1 MRELLLHPRSHQRET
16 TWGMVEVRDGVQ
28 WDQHRRWVGHV
39 GGVYEGVHRVVEG
52 KVVREVEIAGGE
64 SQRRG
69 GAGWLGWV

>member
-1 MRELLLHPRSHQRET
+1 M
-16 TWGMVEVRDGVQ
+16 
-28 WDQHRRWVGHV
+28 GHV
-39 GGVYEGVHRVVEG
+39 GGVYEGVHGVVEG